1 MFGKSPFCQ
10 PYLTIPLSPPRVE
23 NRTHLHLNANNC
35 GPYLYI
41 YPMFIKVINWSSHAI
56 LTRDPEPFYLE
67 KDNWDD
73 NYYKTRYHLHL
84 SGDLTDDGNPLW
96 IGEVKILRKG
106 QRRDDGFQLEPG
118 RIDFLDFRFCSIGQ
132 SLDYY
137 ERLSRIDKDL
147 RYKILSAMRD
157 IVIFPEFKKSFEN
170 EDGLEVSLYR
180 FLDRDDDLFTL
191 AQALISDDWSN
202 LDPRDVS
209 FNFQYDGL
217 SAPVAFNFEVPDHKY
232 GDEEEPQNRIHVL
245 AGKEDCS
252 KDKFLAKLA
261 KFTFASNDD
270 RDLLQNDGTL
280 EPFNIVFSKVIC
292 LSYSPTLAFRVP
304 AIYIHEKEQLTMEIQ
319 RGEGRF
325 VYCGNHDLARELEE
339 SLKSFNIDTDGR
351 VWEFDIPTEESA
363 FLKTNEE
370 LTLEF
375 VRAMEAIEQDL
386 TKQDLLDDV
395 FGFMKG
401 VPDLQFITNI
411 EFPSLREHEL
421 AEFFEHLA
429 GESQVLL
436 HAVVHLILCITPKS
450 LVLFNAPE
458 TYLRPTRVSFL
469 MQCAKHLLD
478 RQDSLMIVATESFEI
493 LRDTKSKDVTILRKE
508 GDVIEI
514 STPEIETYGESLETI
529 TALINGTQK
538 NNSQDDPPQTETLEN
553 FIQDS

>member
-1 MFGKSPFCQ
+1 
-10 PYLTIPLSPPRVE
+10 
-23 NRTHLHLNANNC
+23 
-35 GPYLYI
+35 
-41 YPMFIKVINWSSHAI
+41 
-56 LTRDPEPFYLE
+56 
-67 KDNWDD
+67 
-73 NYYKTRYHLHL
+73 
-84 SGDLTDDGNPLW
+84 
-96 IGEVKILRKG
+96 
-106 QRRDDGFQLEPG
+106 
-118 RIDFLDFRFCSIGQ
+118 
-132 SLDYY
+132 
-137 ERLSRIDKDL
+137 
-147 RYKILSAMRD
+147 
-157 IVIFPEFKKSFEN
+157 
-170 EDGLEVSLYR
+170 
-180 FLDRDDDLFTL
+180 
-191 AQALISDDWSN
+191 
-202 LDPRDVS
+202 
-209 FNFQYDGL
+209 
-217 SAPVAFNFEVPDHKY
+217 
-232 GDEEEPQNRIHVL
+232 
-245 AGKEDCS
+245 
-252 KDKFLAKLA
+252 
-261 KFTFASNDD
+261 
-270 RDLLQNDGTL
+270 
-280 EPFNIVFSKVIC
+280 
-292 LSYSPTLAFRVP
+292 
-304 AIYIHEKEQLTMEIQ
+304 MEIQ